1 MNSQVQTVALLF
13 SVVEPVFGWYLLILF
28 QSNFLAVR
36 SQNDNAGLFS
46 EHVGG
51 RYLTMVGLSVLLY
64 GGLFIFLTEGALWWM
79 ASALWS
85 TLCGANGRKPNGGA
99 ASLRAVRP
107 AAAAAVAGAAT
118 TASALQPLATAP
130 KGNAVTTSNPASV
143 PFPVA
148 MTTSPAT
155 AAAQKDD
162 GAPPRGVAY
171 IDPDVLT
178 ERERVQRVLQSGQLD
193 TQQSAIFVHN
203 LRKVYYARGTVPAKV
218 AVQDVSLS
226 IAQGEIF
233 GLLGANGAGKTT
245 LLKIVS
251 GLEAPSQGLAM
262 IHGYNVVTQ
271 TAAAQRSMGLC
282 PQFDTLIDRLTVRE
296 NLLFFGAIKGLQD
309 EALLHT
315 VEAFLQALHIQQY
328 EHKLIQQLSGGNR
341 RKVSLAVALIGAPPT
356 VYLDEPSTGL
366 DPVASRLMWRLLSNV
381 AAANTTAVVLTT
393 HNMLECEAVCSRV
406 GIMKMGALVCL
417 GDAQRL
423 RSTHGTGFQLEVAL
437 LPPAAVPQSN
447 NNTADAAN
455 AAAVKRFVLQHFP
468 HAVLLEEHG
477 CLLNYEVP
485 TSDIR
490 RLSSAFRLLETHRD
504 ALGIADYSLSQS
516 TLEQVFLKQIRPTAF
531 DAVAHHR
538 RDPLGDVEGRTPRF
552 NDYVTGYVVWAL
564 SFFFPGLHHYY
575 LGNFWR
581 GVKYTLSVNELFVGW
596 ALDLFEM
603 HVLIQKS
610 VQQYGHQRRPIV
622 CNCCLDHLPC
632 CYGCRPAV
640 AAAEEKEEESKPLH
654 GHVAPKGEEL
664 V

>member
-36 SQNDNAGLFS
+36 SQNDNAALFS

-79 ASALWS
+79 ASTLWS
-85 TLCGANGRKPNGGA
+85 TLCGGANGRKPNGGA
-99 ASLRAVRP
+99 VSLRAVRP
-107 AAAAAVAGAAT
+107 AATTAGAAT
-118 TASALQPLATAP
+118 TASALQPLAAAP
-130 KGNAVTTSNPASV
+130 KGNAVTTSNPASG
-143 PFPVA
+143 VA
-148 MTTSPAT
+148 VATSAAAT

-162 GAPPRGVAY
+162 GAPPRSVAFT
-171 IDPDVLT
+171 DPDVLT

-296 NLLFFGAIKGLQD
+296 NLLFFGAIKGLQE

-381 AAANTTAVVLTT
+381 AAAKTTAVVLTT

-437 LPPAAVPQSN
+437 LPPADTSHSN
-447 NNTADAAN
+447 DTAADTVAAN
-455 AAAVKRFVLQHFP
+455 AAAVQRFVLQHFP

-490 RLSSAFRLLETHRD
+490 RLSAAFLLLETHRD

-516 TLEQVFLKQIRPTAF
+516 TLEQVFLKQIRPTAV
-531 DAVAHHR
+531 DAVAPHR
-538 RDPLGDVEGRTPRF
+538 RDPQQSDVEGRTPRF

-581 GVKYTLSVNELFVGW
+581 GVKYTLSVNEMFVGW

-640 AAAEEKEEESKPLH
+640 EEGKEEESKPLH
-654 GHVAPKGEEL
+654 GHVAQKGEEL